1 MIILGIDPGYA
12 IVGYGIVGYDSHN
25 FTPLAYGAVTTEAG
39 LPADRRLEMV
49 YDGVCSIIDRYRP
62 DAVAVEQ
69 LFFTTNQKTVI
80 MVAQARGVILLAA
93 KKKGVPVYEYTPL
106 QVKQSVVG
114 YGKAIKKQV
123 MEMTRKLLRLEKV
136 PKPDDAADALAIAI
150 CHGHSASSYVGK
162 SKLEEAIAKSE
173 QRDALRRR
181 ELEQKKL
188 GLPR

>member
-1 MIILGIDPGYA
+1 
-12 IVGYGIVGYDSHN
+12 
-25 FTPLAYGAVTTEAG
+25 
-39 LPADRRLEMV
+39 
-49 YDGVCSIIDRYRP
+49 
-62 DAVAVEQ
+62 
-69 LFFTTNQKTVI
+69 
-80 MVAQARGVILLAA
+80 
-93 KKKGVPVYEYTPL
+93 
-106 QVKQSVVG
+106 
-114 YGKAIKKQV
+114 
-123 MEMTRKLLRLEKV
+123 MTRKLLRLEKV